1 MQGQR
6 VNSRRQEGKW
16 DENACCDVHR
26 ESIKAKKKK
35 TGKCLELDE
44 EKEMGAENTR
54 ILELAVIKTTHNLKY
69 KENGIT
75 RFCETNF
82 RRAYDEKIT
91 M

>member
-1 MQGQR
+1 
-6 VNSRRQEGKW
+6 
-16 DENACCDVHR
+16 
-26 ESIKAKKKK
+26 
-35 TGKCLELDE
+35 
-44 EKEMGAENTR
+44 MGAENTR

>member
-1 MQGQR
+1 M
-6 VNSRRQEGKW
+6 
-16 DENACCDVHR
+16 
-26 ESIKAKKKK
+26 
-35 TGKCLELDE
+35 GKCLELDE

-69 KENGIT
+69 KEKGIN

-82 RRAYDEKIT
+82 RRAHDEKIT